1 MGFLD
6 KHRKSMPA
14 DLTMYAGGEDNFCHT
29 GGIYLMG
36 RSGGYLG
43 FPAPRCE
50 ILTSALRRT
59 VPVNPAGVCKLVDCR
74 KRPQS
79 WQVRIPRKRAA

>member
-14 DLTMYAGGEDNFCHT
+14 DLTMYAGGEDNFRYT

-36 RSGGYLG
+36 RSGEYLG
-43 FPAPRCE
+43 FLAPQIGPEKLTE
-50 ILTSALRRT
+50 IL
-59 VPVNPAGVCKLVDCR
+59 R
-74 KRPQS
+74 KYLS
-79 WQVRIPRKRAA
+79 K